1 MSIVPALRLVG
12 LWLTCPPMTASRGP
26 AAAPHDLARLR
37 ASIVRLP
44 DSRPRS
50 GRTPDIFTPAGG

>member
-1 MSIVPALRLVG
+1 VVDIPADDSN
-12 LWLTCPPMTASRGP
+12 PQARGGMR
-26 AAAPHDLARLR
+26 DLAGLR
-37 ASIVRLP
+37 AAIVRLP

>member
-1 MSIVPALRLVG
+1 MAANDSNLQARRG
-12 LWLTCPPMTASRGP
+12 L
-26 AAAPHDLARLR
+26 HDLASLR

-50 GRTPDIFTPAGG
+50 GRTLDNVRPLGG